1 MTHHSAGGDS
11 NIGPVTKPSA
21 RVEQRKAELRKEII
35 DTAFDCFSEKGYHA
49 TGIADIAV
57 RLGIGHGTF
66 YRYFANKRDIIDHVI
81 DDVTGRVFTAL
92 ATDLSPE
99 TATTLDEYTALL
111 DRIGDSLNRVLLDDP
126 RVPQLLLV
134 HATGIDD
141 ELTARVFGLLDS
153 TEVVIA
159 GYLDHG
165 VRCGYLR
172 PDLDTPTTAKAA
184 LGMVVAGIVHGMR
197 TPDPALLAVYSH
209 AVRRLF
215 IEGVRVAAR

>member
-1 MTHHSAGGDS
+1 MTHHSARGDS
-11 NIGPVTKPSA
+11 NIGEVTKPSA

-35 DTAFDCFSEKGYHA
+35 DTAFDCFSDKGYHA

-81 DDVTGRVFTAL
+81 DDITSRIFTSL
-92 ATDLSPE
+92 ENELSPE
-99 TATTLDEYTALL
+99 TATTLDEYAELL
-111 DRIGDSLNRVLLDDP
+111 DRIGDALNRVLLEDP
-126 RVPQLLLV
+126 RVPQLLLF

-141 ELTARVFGLLDS
+141 ELTARVFGLVDS
-153 TEVVIA
+153 TEIVIS

-165 VRCGYLR
+165 VRLGYLR
-172 PDLDTPTTAKAA
+172 PDLDTVTTAKAA
-184 LGMVVAGIVHGMR
+184 MGMVVAGIVHGMR